1 MMLMAV
7 VMIAQFVMQEG
18 AAISR
23 FSHWLWRAGEHLEPY
38 VWLLAVAAVICWL
51 FAIVLVWHDRNRRKS
66 AAERSSKRGKFM
78 DILDRLTNRHEL
90 ERRLAS
96 DSKPVVID
104 AEALA
109 KQLKERVIGQD
120 QVCSDVASQIRRRL
134 ALVHIEKPIGV
145 FLFAGPPGTGKTF
158 LAKRLASALG
168 RKLLYFDMTQ
178 FSQPFKT
185 TQLFGS
191 PKGYSGSDSYGK
203 LTAGLRDVPDAV
215 VLLDEIEKAH
225 PEVHKNFLTAWND
238 GFITEAS
245 DGAQVSTT
253 RAIFIMTSNAAT
265 DALQE
270 LANRYA
276 DDADSLRRASTVAL
290 KDAGFA
296 PEVLSRIDRI
306 FVFRP
311 LAGLDIA
318 RVTALAIED
327 MIQSYGLEVAQGG
340 IDPELLFDMLKRQSR
355 LGSDASSRDLVRA
368 AEEAIADTLIDVKNQ
383 GHQRIVLSLRGNVVV
398 ALPALGI
405 V

>member
-276 DDADSLRRASTVAL
+276 DDADSLRRASTAAL